1 MLFSFFFCTMRCL
14 KEKTTLYFE
23 KLMISI
29 RLFNHKS
36 HEYLLQMDYAEI
48 CKFNLIVFLS
58 FISKLIINK
67 SSNRLKCTQ
76 YFKEG

>member
-1 MLFSFFFCTMRCL
+1 
-14 KEKTTLYFE
+14 
-23 KLMISI
+23 MISI